1 MPLKFT
7 SALFLIIYTPALHFC
22 LPCPVVFAGMRNP
35 SPSNQPPSP
44 FRLNPINGYKLIRH
58 FQSGGLFLLLKYP
71 IMLKFIFSS
80 GFLLSL
86 LVSFAQVQTGKAS
99 FYADKFEGTPT
110 ASGEKYRHAKLT
122 AAHKTLPFGTRVRVT
137 NIANKESVEVVIN
150 DRGPYVENRI
160 IDLSKSAAGKLGFI
174 NQGLADIKLEV
185 IDAGDGKTS
194 DPIKTV
200 DHVMVEEKEFYDF
213 EISRLKPK
221 GYGVQIGTYQELVNL
236 MRLSDNLKNSYKKQ
250 VTVQVKILKGIKYYG
265 LILGQFPTRMKAEQF
280 RLELQKKFPDAFIIE
295 YNRL

>member
-1 MPLKFT
+1 LQLK
-7 SALFLIIYTPALHFC
+7 S
-22 LPCPVVFAGMRNP
+22 
-35 SPSNQPPSP
+35 SNM
-44 FRLNPINGYKLIRH
+44 LKLI
-58 FQSGGLFLLLKYP
+58 FSFSLCLLFAT
-71 IMLKFIFSS
+71 SS
-80 GFLLSL
+80 G
-86 LVSFAQVQTGKAS
+86 QIQTGKAS

-110 ASGEKYRHAKLT
+110 ASGEKYRHNKLT

-137 NIANKESVEVVIN
+137 NLENKQSVEVVIN
-150 DRGPYVENRI
+150 DRGPYVEKRI
-160 IDLSKSAAGKLGFI
+160 IDLSKSAAEKLGFV
-174 NQGLADIKLEV
+174 NQGLADIRLEV

-221 GYGVQIGTYQELVNL
+221 GFGVQVGTYQELVNL

-250 VTVQVKILKGIKYYG
+250 VTVQVKIIKGVKYYG
-265 LILGQFPTRMKAEQF
+265 LILGQFPTRPKAEQF
-280 RLELQKKFPDAFIIE
+280 RVELQKKFPDAFIVE